1 MAVFNRTEQ
10 ICYHLPHMNK
20 RILGQILDFYRSHRR
35 FFILGA
41 IFIASSALIYFI
53 HYRIF
58 QDPHHIF
65 IFMIGDLAFLPL
77 EVFLVVVVIESI
89 LSRREKQARI
99 GKLNMVVGT
108 FFSEVG
114 NYLLAN
120 LLVFCENRGEVCNQL
135 NVNHEWGARD
145 FKKAKDSS
153 SAADFSTEEISMGL
167 GKLKSFLIR
176 KRGFLLRLLDNPNIL
191 EHESF
196 TALLWSVFHLD
207 EELEARDSLK
217 NLPQSDLEHLAND
230 IRRVY
235 EQLVVQW
242 LAYLEH
248 LKAEYPFLYSLILRT
263 HPFQEHP
270 SPLIAEV

>member
-1 MAVFNRTEQ
+1 
-10 ICYHLPHMNK
+10 MNK
-20 RILGQILDFYRSHRR
+20 PISKRIVDFYQSHRR

-41 IFIASSALIYFI
+41 IFVASSALIYFI
-53 HYRIF
+53 HYHIF

-65 IFMIGDLAFLPL
+65 IYMVGDLAFLPL

-89 LSRREKQARI
+89 LSRREKQARME
-99 GKLNMVVGT
+99 KLNMVVGT

-114 NYLLAN
+114 NYLLDN
-120 LLVFCENRGEVCNQL
+120 LLLFCENRGEICYHL
-135 NVNHEWGARD
+135 NVTQHWTSSD
-145 FKKAKDSS
+145 FKKAKE
-153 SAADFSTEEISMGL
+153 SASVIEFSLKEIDMGL

-176 KRGFLLRLLDNPNIL
+176 KRSFLLRLLDNPNIL

-196 TALLWSVFHLD
+196 TTLLWAVFHLD
-207 EELEARDSLK
+207 EELEARQSLK
-217 NLPQSDLEHLAND
+217 DLPQSDLEHLAND

-235 EQLVVQW
+235 EQLAVQW

-248 LKAEYPFLYSLILRT
+248 LKSEYPFLYSLILRI

-270 SPLIAEV
+270 SPLVV